1 MGEINIPRDEQNALK
16 GIDTNELDRLIDLA
30 IREERLGDLRR
41 LPLTSCGSYV
51 ATKLH
56 YFEQALAKHRLAK
69 APRKRAET
77 ENTLRRAGSD
87 LSFAFGAMKSRMEAE
102 EKEGQ
107 LFYVD
112 DQIVPS
118 YRFSKHLSVRVS
130 YRWRRTV
137 DDEWTFG
144 SITFV
149 HDVDLGPGYAGP
161 APKRKPSAA
170 KQEQDLQ
177 NRSSQTWEHLMRGAL
192 YSVRDYFREGGDG
205 DKIPETF
212 QATVDSHGR
221 GLNNYSTQFWR
232 KQPGSHAQP
241 RCQREWRRRLSAA
254 EPPDR
259 DAELHL
265 VVDAGDWSV
274 HHALCHP
281 ERPDFVTREF
291 SRRPPR

>member
-16 GIDTNELDRLIDLA
+16 RIDANELDRLIDQA
-30 IREERLGDLRR
+30 VREERLGDLNR

-77 ENTLRRAGSD
+77 ESTFRRAGSD
-87 LSFAFGAMKSRMEAE
+87 LSFAFGSMKSRMDAE

-112 DQIVPS
+112 DQIMPPH
-118 YRFSKHLSVRVS
+118 RFGERLTVRVG
-130 YRWRRTV
+130 YKWRRSV
-137 DDEWTFG
+137 DEEWRYS

-149 HDVDLGPGYAGP
+149 HDVDLRPDYTVP

-170 KQEQDLQ
+170 KQEEDWQTRLY
-177 NRSSQTWEHLMRGAL
+177 QTWEHLMRGAL
-192 YSVRDYFREGGDG
+192 YSVRDYFKEGGDG

-212 QATVDSHGR
+212 QTIVDSHSR

-232 KQPGSHAQP
+232 QQP
-241 RCQREWRRRLSAA
+241 
-254 EPPDR
+254 
-259 DAELHL
+259 
-265 VVDAGDWSV
+265 
-274 HHALCHP
+274 
-281 ERPDFVTREF
+281 
-291 SRRPPR
+291 